1 LSTLTAVRKRTTRS
15 TPVRIGARVGLAAR
29 GIVWILMGV
38 LAIEVAVGG
47 TQRQADQQGALAAI
61 ASHTGGKVLI
71 VLIAAGLASYA
82 LWRLS
87 QAVFGT
93 SPHGKEVKNRLT
105 AAFRGVMYAIL
116 CYTAVTVVA
125 GSSGST
131 EDQQQR
137 GYTARLMDHT
147 GGRWLVGIVGLVVI
161 AVGGYF
167 AQQGIRR
174 DIYGHLKARDVPER
188 IRTPVVVLGVI
199 GNTLRGVVI
208 GLVGVLVLVA
218 AITADPHKS
227 SGLDGALRSVA
238 HQPFG
243 PYLLVVLGLGLIA
256 FGLFGIAEGVWSKV

>member
-1 LSTLTAVRKRTTRS
+1 LSTLTSVGARATHSR
-15 TPVRIGARVGLAAR
+15 PVRIGARVGLAAR

-47 TQRQADQQGALAAI
+47 TQRQADQQGAMAAV
-61 ASHTGGKVLI
+61 AAQTGGKILL
-71 VLIAAGLASYA
+71 VLIAVGLASYA

-93 SPHGKEVKNRLT
+93 SPHGKQLKTRLT
-105 AAFRGVMYAIL
+105 AAIRALMYAIL
-116 CYTAVTVVA
+116 CSTVVSVVA
-125 GSSGST
+125 GSSGSSQ
-131 EDQQQR
+131 DQQQR
-137 GYTARLMDHT
+137 DWTAHLMRHT
-147 GGRWLVGIVGLVVI
+147 GGRWLVGVAGLVVI
-161 AVGGYF
+161 AIGGYF
-167 AQQGIRR
+167 AQQGVRR
-174 DIYGHLKARDVPER
+174 DVFGHLKARDVPES
-188 IRTPVVVLGVI
+188 IRTPVIVVGIV

-208 GLVGVLVLVA
+208 GLAGILVLVA

-243 PYLLVVLGLGLIA
+243 PYLLVVLAIGLIA